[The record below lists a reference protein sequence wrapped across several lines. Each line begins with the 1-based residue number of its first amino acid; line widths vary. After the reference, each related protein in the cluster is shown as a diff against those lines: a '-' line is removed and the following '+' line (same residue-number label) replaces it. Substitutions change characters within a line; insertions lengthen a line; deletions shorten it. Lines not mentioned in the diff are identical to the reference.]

1 MEYQLELK
9 QIVDYPR
16 CRIYR
21 EFVRRLMNDPN
32 FRTHGSSYLYYY
44 IVLCSYAN
52 FRSSYRK
59 WTELPTWCLQANG
72 SAHHRN
78 CPSWFRTRF
87 QHQATAFW
95 TFCSPRITSPIPA
108 WTGTGSS
115 NFIYLIGKPIILL
128 LSTTTHARRMLAFSF
143 SRYRLFMNW

>member
-1 MEYQLELK
+1 MEYLLELK

-59 WTELPTWCLQANG
+59 MDGIPTWCLQANG

-78 CPSWFRTRF
+78 CHPGSEPDSSTRPS
-87 QHQATAFW
+87 AFW

>member
-59 WTELPTWCLQANG
+59 MDGITYLVSPGEWSHTTGTVILVPNQIPAPG
-72 SAHHRN
+72 
-78 CPSWFRTRF
+78 
-87 QHQATAFW
+87 HQQFW